1 MAENFIAEAFSLLA
15 ISLVVIA
22 LRWVSRVWTVGFRK
36 LAVDDYLMVVAGALY
51 SAETTVAYY
60 VGNPW
65 KGLANSGMTPEQ
77 RAALD
82 PNSEE
87 YRLRVGGSKNQLV
100 GWLVYTVLLW
110 TLKTCM
116 LIFYS
121 RLTDGVHNMRIRIRI
136 GAVMLIVTFL
146 GTFLTIL
153 LGCQPIHRH
162 WQINPDPG
170 NFCQPAISKLQV
182 AVLITL
188 NISTD
193 FYLMSVPLPMIWG
206 SRLATK
212 RKWALSVMFSGGIL
226 VMVAG
231 ILRCVLI
238 LTSGV
243 NGPQQAGEWSI
254 RESFIAVTVGNLPML
269 YTLFQRLHSSALST
283 LSSARSASNSHHHHH
298 HHRNKRKSYP
308 LGSYDR
314 SGAGAGGGG
323 RKAAKKYKHPLSMP
337 NDTAMDSDERIVVE
351 GKEEGGR
358 GDGDDHQMGR
368 ARYGE
373 GWGERRD
380 RGIRVQTDLHVES
393 SDGDAGASGVGVGVG
408 GGGERDDW
416 GSARV
421 SRV

>member
-1 MAENFIAEAFSLLA
+1 MS
-15 ISLVVIA
+15 
-22 LRWVSRVWTVGFRK
+22 
-36 LAVDDYLMVVAGALY
+36 
-51 SAETTVAYY
+51 
-60 VGNPW
+60 
-65 KGLANSGMTPEQ
+65 PEQ
-77 RAALD
+77 RASID
-82 PNSEE
+82 PTSEQ

-121 RLTDGVHNMRIRIRI
+121 RLTDGVHNMKIRIRL
-136 GAVMLIVTFL
+136 GAVLLAVTFL
-146 GTFLTIL
+146 ATFLTIL
-153 LGCQPIHRH
+153 LGCQPIHKH

-193 FYLMSVPLPMIWG
+193 FYLMSVPLPMIWT
-206 SRLATK
+206 SRLAVK
-212 RKWALSVMFSGGIL
+212 KKWVLSVMFSGGIL

-254 RESFIAVTVGNLPML
+254 RESFIAVVVGNLPML
-269 YTLFQRLHSSALST
+269 YTLWQRLQQIGPTSWRGSSD
-283 LSSARSASNSHHHHH
+283 
-298 HHRNKRKSYP
+298 KRSYP
-308 LGSYDR
+308 MGSYR
-314 SGAGAGGGG
+314 TGGSSKMG
-323 RKAAKKYKHPLSMP
+323 KKAKKFQHPLSMP

-351 GKEEGGR
+351 PKHAPASIVARIVDGNHPDHIYGADRSRDAGIRVDTELRVESCDGR
-358 GDGDDHQMGR
+358 GDDEM
-368 ARYGE
+368 ARRNDYNGFA
-373 GWGERRD
+373 
-380 RGIRVQTDLHVES
+380 Q
-393 SDGDAGASGVGVGVG
+393 
-408 GGGERDDW
+408 
-416 GSARV
+416 

>member
-65 KGLANSGMTPEQ
+65 HGLANSGMTPEY

-82 PNSEE
+82 PKSEE

-146 GTFLTIL
+146 ATFLTIL

-243 NGPQQAGEWSI
+243 NGPQQAGQWSI

-269 YTLFQRLHSSALST
+269 YTLFQRLHSSALTS
-283 LSSARSASNSHHHHH
+283 LSSANAKSSD
-298 HHRNKRKSYP
+298 KRKSYP
-308 LGSYDR
+308 LGSYEP
-314 SGAGAGGGG
+314 SAGGGG
-323 RKAAKKYKHPLSMP
+323 
-337 NDTAMDSDERIVVE
+337 
-351 GKEEGGR
+351 GGR
-358 GDGDDHQMGR
+358 GKKQK
-368 ARYGE
+368 
-373 GWGERRD
+373 
-380 RGIRVQTDLHVES
+380 
-393 SDGDAGASGVGVGVG
+393 
-408 GGGERDDW
+408 
-416 GSARV
+416 
-421 SRV
+421 

>member
-1 MAENFIAEAFSLLA
+1 MAENFVAEAFSLLA

-36 LAVDDYLMVVAGALY
+36 LAPDDFLMIIAGALY

-60 VGNPW
+60 VGDPW
-65 KGLANSGMTPEQ
+65 KGYANSGMDAEY
-77 RAALD
+77 RAALN
-82 PNSEE
+82 PESEE

-121 RLTDGVHNMRIRIRI
+121 RLTDGVNNMRIRIRI
-136 GAVMLIVTFL
+136 GAVLLAVTFVA
-146 GTFLTIL
+146 TFLTIL
-153 LGCQPIHRH
+153 LGCLPVSKH

-170 NFCQPAISKLQV
+170 KDFCQPAISKLQV
-182 AVLITL
+182 GVLISL

-206 SRLATK
+206 SRLSLK
-212 RKWALSVMFSGGIL
+212 RKWVLSVMFSGGIL

-238 LTSGV
+238 LTSGK

-254 RESFIAVTVGNLPML
+254 RESFIAVVVGNLPML
-269 YTLFQRLHSSALST
+269 YTLFQRIQHYGQETLTKSSE
-283 LSSARSASNSHHHHH
+283 
-298 HHRNKRKSYP
+298 RKSYQ
-308 LGSYDR
+308 LGSHR
-314 SGAGAGGGG
+314 TGNSSRVG
-323 RKAAKKYKHPLSMP
+323 KKGKKFHHPLSMP
-337 NDTAMDSDERIVVE
+337 NDSAMDSDERIVVASKQE
-351 GKEEGGR
+351 QGLGSMAVADR
-358 GDGDDHQMGR
+358 GSANYSGQDVPGSDP
-368 ARYGE
+368 
-373 GWGERRD
+373 
-380 RGIRVQTDLHVES
+380 GIRVQTELRVES
-393 SDGDAGASGVGVGVG
+393 SSGRNSPGQRGN
-408 GGGERDDW
+408 EYDIFRYPE
-416 GSARV
+416 